1 MVTRVIHLE
10 MPNKNQILSMATR
23 WLLVTIKHS
32 QALVIER
39 ARLLNRVTL
48 ISHAHSF
55 QFMEWHNLGI
65 TTLKDSICFPN
76 LFQKLQQ
83 NQITT
88 NFIYVTSYNFVIKY
102 LQTTLITDEGV
113 VRLRIYVRYCSFS
126 PKRLVNSEWINKIK
140 LINKITWIWVLNMSN
155 WNV

>member
-55 QFMEWHNLGI
+55 QFME
-65 TTLKDSICFPN
+65 
-76 LFQKLQQ
+76 
-83 NQITT
+83 
-88 NFIYVTSYNFVIKY
+88 
-102 LQTTLITDEGV
+102 
-113 VRLRIYVRYCSFS
+113 
-126 PKRLVNSEWINKIK
+126 
-140 LINKITWIWVLNMSN
+140 
-155 WNV
+155 